1 MPVTAAKLSIFSYTL
16 LLFFEKNAV
25 LLEKSCIFQC
35 FAVCTFIFLALGG
48 MLSEHAGDIV

>member
-25 LLEKSCIFQC
+25 LLEKSCIFQR